1 MTISEEAREYIISL
15 ELQIK
20 EKDIMIE
27 RCFDVIEKQ
36 QKQLKKSIEDMNI
49 VQSKIKELKK

>member
-1 MTISEEAREYIISL
+1 MTITEEAREYIISL